1 MDNASEL
8 FNKKNSFLHTLFFG
22 TYRNHPENCGKYQKK
37 LMNSARNL
45 DLYLSVWG
53 LSLGK
58 VSYEAHI
65 FSLFSTMQ
73 EKTLP
78 VEKLRGY
85 TIAVIIAHASWVWI
99 SGRVR
104 VCICSSTLSK
114 CWKLELL
121 LLASAVLSLRRRL
134 RQRMLPMGPKLP
146 EAALEQ
152 LVK

>member
-8 FNKKNSFLHTLFFG
+8 FNQKKQVFTYPFFG
-22 TYRNHPENCGKYQKK
+22 TYRNHPGNWGKYQW
-37 LMNSARNL
+37 NSARNL

-58 VSYEAHI
+58 VSCEAHI
-65 FSLFSTMQ
+65 FSLFSTIQ

-85 TIAVIIAHASWVWI
+85 TIAIIIAHASWVWI

-121 LLASAVLSLRRRL
+121 LLASAVLPLRRRL
-134 RQRMLPMGPKLP
+134 RDECCNGAALGPKLP